1 MFCPGG
7 TMATRAKTTAPPHRG
22 GSKQAWLDEG
32 LRTLADDG
40 APALRIDRLAGRL
53 GLSKGSFYH
62 HFDGMAGYKDALLA
76 HFEREHTSRFIDAV
90 ESRTDLVAEA
100 KLRELADLLLGE
112 YPLPAG
118 TEGDLEAAMRAWSLQ
133 NPEVRAA
140 QARVD
145 EIRLDYVQRLY
156 MDSGLGEHEAHD
168 RSTTLYVMLV
178 GAGYLAGHV
187 DAADL
192 RRMWEPLLIIER

>member
-1 MFCPGG
+1 
-7 TMATRAKTTAPPHRG
+7 MATRAMATAPPHRG

-32 LRTLADDG
+32 LRTLADEG

-100 KLRELADLLLGE
+100 KLRAAIV
-112 YPLPAG
+112 AG
-118 TEGDLEAAMRAWSLQ
+118 RVFASLIAAFS
-133 NPEVRAA
+133 
-140 QARVD
+140 
-145 EIRLDYVQRLY
+145 
-156 MDSGLGEHEAHD
+156 
-168 RSTTLYVMLV
+168 RSRSRSQM
-178 GAGYLAGHV
+178 LAGK
-187 DAADL
+187 AGS
-192 RRMWEPLLIIER
+192 PS

>member
-1 MFCPGG
+1 
-7 TMATRAKTTAPPHRG
+7 MATRAITQTTAHRG
-22 GSKQAWLDEG
+22 GSKRAWLDEG
-32 LRTLADDG
+32 LRTLADEG

-62 HFDGMAGYKDALLA
+62 HFDGTAAYKDALLA

-90 ESRTDLVAEA
+90 ESRADCDAEA
-100 KLRELADLLLGE
+100 KLRMLADLVLDD
-112 YPLPAG
+112 YPSSNG
-118 TEGDLEAAMRAWSLQ
+118 TEGDLEGAMRAWSLQ
-133 NPEVRAA
+133 DPEVQAA

-145 EIRLDYVQRLY
+145 RIRLDYVQRLY
-156 MDSGLGEHEAHD
+156 VGAGLREQEAHD

-187 DAADL
+187 TAADL
-192 RRMWEPLLIIER
+192 RRMWETLLVFER

>member
-1 MFCPGG
+1 
-7 TMATRAKTTAPPHRG
+7 MARAITQTTAHRG
-22 GSKQAWLDEG
+22 GSKRAWLDEG
-32 LRTLADDG
+32 LRTLAEEG

-62 HFDGMAGYKDALLA
+62 HFDGTAAYKDALLA

-90 ESRTDLVAEA
+90 ESRADCDAEA
-100 KLRELADLLLGE
+100 KLRMLADLVLDD
-112 YPLPAG
+112 YPSSNG
-118 TEGDLEAAMRAWSLQ
+118 TEGDLEGAMRAWSLQ
-133 NPEVRAA
+133 DPEVQAA

-145 EIRLDYVQRLY
+145 RIRLDYVQRLY
-156 MDSGLGEHEAHD
+156 VGAGLRKQEAHD

-187 DAADL
+187 TAADL
-192 RRMWEPLLIIER
+192 RRMWETLLVFER

>member
-1 MFCPGG
+1 
-7 TMATRAKTTAPPHRG
+7 MARAITQTTAHRG
-22 GSKQAWLDEG
+22 GSKRAWLDEG
-32 LRTLADDG
+32 LRTLADEG

-62 HFDGMAGYKDALLA
+62 HFDGTAAYKDALLA

-90 ESRTDLVAEA
+90 ESRADCDAEA
-100 KLRELADLLLGE
+100 KLRMLADLVLDD
-112 YPLPAG
+112 YPSSNG
-118 TEGDLEAAMRAWSLQ
+118 TVGDLEGAMRAWSLQ
-133 NPEVRAA
+133 DPEVHTA

-145 EIRLDYVQRLY
+145 RIRLDYVQRLY
-156 MDSGLGEHEAHD
+156 VGAGLREQEAHD

-187 DAADL
+187 TAADL
-192 RRMWEPLLIIER
+192 RRMWETLLVFER